1 MKKAFLLT
9 IAFLL
14 IISLT
19 NIANADQLQMDNEW
33 DTGMY
38 TADIEKDTSN
48 NYYFAGDH
56 LAEGGSSTCAV
67 VMKYDENHNLIY
79 SKSFEDLD
87 NFVSISLDNEGC
99 QYLLGYDFKHFFYDP
114 ANNISEGNEDN
125 ILQRSHIIKL
135 DNNGNQ
141 VFDLNLDEGNNS
153 SEFLGIK
160 VYDNFI
166 YAVGR
171 RDLIKNHIRREDE
184 YEIYDVESAFY
195 LVKID
200 LDGNIISETI
210 LGEKVDKFEG
220 ICFNDFAESAAYIY
234 RNFIN

>member
-1 MKKAFLLT
+1 MKKVIIVIIVFLV
-9 IAFLL
+9 

-19 NIANADQLQMDNEW
+19 NIVNADQLQMDNEW
-33 DTGMY
+33 DTGMN

-160 VYDNFI
+160 VYDSFI

-200 LDGNIISETI
+200 LDGNIISETM

>member
-1 MKKAFLLT
+1 MKKVFLLT
-9 IAFLL
+9 IAFLF
-14 IISLT
+14 IVSFA
-19 NIANADQLQMDNEW
+19 NVANADQLKMENEW
-33 DTGMY
+33 DTGIY

-48 NYYFAGDH
+48 NYYVVGDNH
-56 LAEGGSSTCAV
+56 SATESDGCAA
-67 VMKYDENHNLIY
+67 VMKYDKNHNLIY
-79 SKSFEDLD
+79 SKSYEDLSQ
-87 NFVSISLDNEGC
+87 FVSISLDDEGC
-99 QYLLGYDFKHFFYDP
+99 QYLLGYDSKHFFYDP
-114 ANNISEGNEDN
+114 ANNISEGNDYN
-125 ILQRSHIIKL
+125 SLQRSHIIKL

-200 LDGNIISETI
+200 LDGNIISETM